1 MVYVR
6 LTKCAITS
14 KIKFI
19 KEIKASTRLVL
30 KEAKPMIDGSQLV
43 LKAGEG

>member
-1 MVYVR
+1 VVVYVR

-19 KEIKASTRLVL
+19 KEEKNKYKVGVEGGKADDRWVAVSPQGR
-30 KEAKPMIDGSQLV
+30 
-43 LKAGEG
+43 